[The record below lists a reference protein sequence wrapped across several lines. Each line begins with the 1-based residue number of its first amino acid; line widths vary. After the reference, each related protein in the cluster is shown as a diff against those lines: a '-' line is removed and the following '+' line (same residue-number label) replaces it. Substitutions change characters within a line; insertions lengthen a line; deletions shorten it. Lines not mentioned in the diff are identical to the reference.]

1 MVSVLRK
8 EEEREDWRIERQSEC
23 ACITAG
29 SRSTYLSPHT
39 LAVLGVGRESV
50 PVTIVQHGLCGVSM
64 SMSTTVKNNEV
75 MEGIVVHEEIEKK
88 DD

>member
-1 MVSVLRK
+1 MK
-8 EEEREDWRIERQSEC
+8 EERERERVGGWKNNLSVR

-29 SRSTYLSPHT
+29 SSSTYLSPHS